1 MAAAFIAK
9 RFLMTIPAMLAMSVI
24 VFFIIRFVPG
34 DPATVMLGLRSTPEN
49 VEALREEL
57 RLNDPVWVQYGHW
70 IGNVIRGDLGIDY
83 RTHEPIRDQLLSRLP
98 VTLEMAL
105 LAMLMSAAMGIP
117 LGVLAAIRR
126 NGPADV
132 SANALGLT
140 GISIPDFWL
149 GVMLILLMA
158 LVLGWLPSSGYV
170 PIQESLVENL
180 RHMLLP
186 AFTLA
191 VGFAAVLTRTT
202 KAAVLEV
209 LGRPYVRTAH
219 AKGLNERVVVIGHV
233 LRNAAIPVITVMGL
247 QLGYALGGAIIIE
260 QVFSLPGV
268 GRLTL
273 NAVLERNY
281 PVVQGAV
288 LLITFLFMTINILTD
303 SLYAVIDPRIRAS
316 GA

>member
-9 RFLMTIPAMLAMSVI
+9 RFLMTIPAMLAMSI
-24 VFFIIRFVPG
+24 LVFFIIRFVPG

-49 VEALREEL
+49 VETLREEL

-70 IGNVIRGDLGIDY
+70 LGNLVRGDLGIDY
-83 RTHEPIRDQLLSRLP
+83 RTHEPIRDQLLTRLP
-98 VTLEMAL
+98 VTLEMAV
-105 LAMLMSAAMGIP
+105 LAMVMSAVMGIP
-117 LGVLAAIRR
+117 LGVLAAMRR
-126 NGPADV
+126 NGPADHGA
-132 SANALGLT
+132 SALGLA

-170 PIQESLVENL
+170 PIQESLGDNL
-180 RHMLLP
+180 RHLLLP
-186 AFTLA
+186 SFTLA
-191 VGFAAVLTRTT
+191 VNFAAVLTRTT
-202 KAAVLEV
+202 KAAVLDV
-209 LGRPYVRTAH
+209 LSRPYVRTAH
-219 AKGLNERVVVIGHV
+219 AKGLGERMVVVGHV
-233 LRNAAIPVITVMGL
+233 LRNAAIPVVTVMGL

-260 QVFSLPGV
+260 QIFSLPGV

-288 LLITFLFMTINILTD
+288 LLITFMFMAINILTD
-303 SLYAVIDPRIRAS
+303 SLYAIIDPRIRTS
-316 GA
+316 HS